1 MFELDNTPT
10 LTPFTPFT
18 SGIRVAHNAATTASI
33 PLTIQD
39 RHEQFIH
46 RVSDLEEDLNMLER
60 RRTIESLDA
69 CFENRLSEAREVLQS
84 QMIAQLDITRETMRE
99 EISSSQ
105 RQIIERLATTH
116 QILKEQIQAQKFWS
130 EQMKHMQTV
139 SEQGRCQDKAE
150 VDKSVV
156 NPEETTR
163 VKKSTG
169 EEAEM
174 IEIKDKC
181 SPLATVQRTEEK
193 KKDSPRKMKIKPG
206 KFDGTGSLEAFLSQ
220 FETCA
225 QHNEWSESDKL
236 DYLRCSLED
245 VATQTLWD
253 FGSKKTGSYQNL
265 IESLQQR
272 FGASGQTETYR
283 TQLRCRR
290 QRKNEPLA
298 ELMQD
303 ICRLMALAYPLPV
316 EEVTEVL
323 AKDAFIDA
331 LADRELALKVRE
343 RGPKDL
349 QHAYRLAAN
358 YEFYVK
364 AERGNYDDEQQP
376 SKRKLRT
383 NTISAGAKS
392 VDPQVERIAS
402 QLEQQAE
409 TFNSLQR
416 ELKSMTQKFEELQ
429 RRVKKHDNASS
440 IPNFKTE
447 MPRLNT
453 SAPSF
458 APNSGPRSWTKGY
471 DPSQTGRS
479 VECYNCGLKGHISRF
494 CRKPKQQRS
503 RENSMATSTSDFQPN
518 TSAESETTRKVASV
532 GTSMYI
538 KARICG
544 RLRLCLIDS
553 GSEVNLIPD
562 NFVGG
567 YEMKPTTRTLTVAN
581 GTPINLLGEVGV
593 KVNISRSL
601 KIHTEFLVSDQLSDI
616 IIGAPWLRENRCNI
630 AFGTGSMRIGR
641 QTVRL
646 VSRTGQNCC
655 RRVVV
660 SNDIVVPARHEASI
674 PAKIVYK
681 NLKSSLYDA
690 WATETGTVQNGVRV
704 ARTLLTDNNPN
715 ASVRV
720 VNTNANEVT
729 LRKNQFISEMSPVV
743 EIEVAT
749 SSNSMSSGTL
759 HESVEKLIQDID
771 VQVTEAERRGLRKLL
786 CEYRDVFSASDLDL
800 GTAAVVQHRIDTGS
814 NKPVRQ
820 PLRRQ
825 PLSYIDVIDSHTQ
838 ALLDAQV
845 IEPAASEWS
854 SNVVLVKKK
863 DGSMRFCV
871 DYRHLNERTIKDS
884 YALPRIDECLD
895 TLKEATWFTTLDL
908 RSGYHQVAMDPKD
921 ADKTAFVTRRGMY
934 KFKKMPFGL
943 CNAGATFQ
951 RLMDVTLSGLRYES
965 CLVYLDDI
973 LGFASSVEHHL
984 RRLQEVFERLRSVNL
999 KLKPSKYILLRR
1011 RVEFLSYVISSNG
1024 LSADESKVDTVKTW
1038 PVPNKVRDVRSFLG
1052 LCSYY
1057 RKFIQG
1063 FANIAAPLHALTQK
1077 NRKFE
1082 WTTACQQAFEEL
1094 KRRLCSAPVLSLPR
1108 DEGCFILDTDASEH
1122 SIGAAIH
1129 QVQDGEERVLAY
1141 ASRLYSEAEKN
1152 YCTTRKELLAVVHF
1166 TKLFKQYLLGRKFIV
1181 RTDHA
1186 ALQWLQ
1192 RTPEPIGQ
1200 QARWLECLQEFDYQ
1214 IVHRHGRNHTN
1225 ADALSRRPCRQCDM
1239 CAVVAEDTSVINV
1252 ITANV
1257 SRSKAQECTL
1267 PVSTST
1273 EVCEDDDISCP
1284 GVFIQKKPFR
1294 YDKIVNASAC
1304 NVVIVAG
1311 PKVETTVDSWSP
1323 EELSEAQDADSD
1335 IAFIKTALNG
1345 HSKPQWEDVLF
1356 ASEATKTL
1364 WHMWDDLALTNGVLY
1379 KKSST
1384 GDYLIVIPRLLRKAM
1399 FKLIHGD
1406 LSNKHLGV
1414 KRTKHQLRK
1423 RAYWVGW
1430 SRDVQRF
1437 CLGCSQCATYFRGK
1451 PPKQGF
1457 LKPIESGEFGE
1468 RLSIDVTGPHPKSVS
1483 GKIYILTMIDQFS
1496 KFVEAVAIPNQEA
1509 KTVARALMQ
1518 RWILQYGVPVQILS
1532 DRGTNFESNLF
1543 QELCTLLG
1551 TDKVRTTAYEAR
1563 TNGMIER
1570 WHRTLNSLLA
1580 KMIDDRQRNWCEKL
1594 PYVVA
1599 AYRATVHESTSVSPN
1614 FLIFGRENRAPVDLI
1629 LGRPTEDDGRR
1640 PTYCE
1645 YVEEM
1650 ADRMERAFTLA
1661 REHLDKAAQVRKK
1674 QYDLRVKKQEFVVGE
1689 FVWYYT
1695 PRKYVGKSAKW
1706 SKNYIGPYMIVEYRP
1721 PLNYVLQKSK
1731 KSATFLVHVDKLKKC
1746 YDDNLVSWTP
1756 VKQAIDAVAQGTV
1769 RDARENV
1776 QDELSSGEIVVLPST
1791 SHSDPGVVDWDH
1803 EELLSTEDQ
1812 DESVTTRKADRREIV
1827 GSQLA
1832 IPVRGSYRV
1841 EFGPC
1846 TCTYRQYGWPSH

>member
-1 MFELDNTPT
+1 MMFDEIDPMFGFDNTPA
-10 LTPFTPFT
+10 LTPVTPLT
-18 SGIRVAHNAATTASI
+18 GGIRVTRSAAAAAST
-33 PLTIQD
+33 PLTTQD
-39 RHEQFIH
+39 RH
-46 RVSDLEEDLNMLER
+46 DLYTLGLSNFEEDLNTLER
-60 RRTIESLDA
+60 RRTVESLDTR
-69 CFENRLSEAREVLQS
+69 FENRLLEAREVLQN
-84 QMIAQLDITRETMRE
+84 QMTAQLNIAQEAMRE
-99 EISSSQ
+99 EMSSSQ
-105 RQIIERLATTH
+105 MQIVEQLSTT
-116 QILKEQIQAQKFWS
+116 QRILKEQIEAQQLWS
-130 EQMKHMQTV
+130 EQMKLMQTV
-139 SEQGRCQDKAE
+139 LEQGRCE
-150 VDKSVV
+150 DKSEVGKSMV
-156 NPEETTR
+156 NPETEMVR
-163 VKKSTG
+163 LKKVDIG
-169 EEAEM
+169 EAALIDVEGEH
-174 IEIKDKC
+174 
-181 SPLATVQRTEEK
+181 SFFSTVQKTEIK
-193 KKDSPRKMKIKPG
+193 KKDSSRKMKIKPG

-303 ICRLMALAYPLPV
+303 IRRLMALAYPLPA
-316 EEVTEVL
+316 EEVTEIL

-343 RGPKDL
+343 RDPKDL

-358 YEFYVK
+358 YESYVK
-364 AERGNYDDEQQP
+364 AERGNFDDEQQS
-376 SKRKLRT
+376 SKKKLRT
-383 NTISAGAKS
+383 NAVGTEVRS
-392 VDPQVERIAS
+392 VNPQVERVAR

-409 TFNSLQR
+409 TLSSLQR

-429 RRVKKHDNASS
+429 RQVKKCDDVGST
-440 IPNFKTE
+440 PNFKAE
-447 MPRLNT
+447 LPRFNAA
-453 SAPSF
+453 APSF
-458 APNSGPRSWTKGY
+458 APNSGPRSWTKNYNSLQAGH
-471 DPSQTGRS
+471 SI
-479 VECYNCGLKGHISRF
+479 ECYNCGIKGHIARF

-503 RENSMATSTSDFQPN
+503 REDSTTVSQPN
-518 TSAESETTRKVASV
+518 TSSEPGITGNVASI

-562 NFVGG
+562 SFIGG
-567 YEMKPTTRTLTVAN
+567 YEIKPTTRTLTVAN
-581 GTPINLLGEVGV
+581 GTNINLLGEVGIR
-593 KVNISRSL
+593 VNISRNL
-601 KIHTEFLVSDQLSDI
+601 KIQTEFLVSDQLSDI
-616 IIGAPWLRENRCNI
+616 IIGAPWLKDNRCNI
-630 AFGTGSMRIGR
+630 AFGTGSMRIRR
-641 QTVRL
+641 QTVKL
-646 VSRTGQNCC
+646 VNRGGNNCC

-681 NLKSSLYDA
+681 NLKLPMYDA

-704 ARTLLTDNNPN
+704 ARTLLTDSNPN
-715 ASVRV
+715 TSVRV

-729 LRKNQFISEMSPVV
+729 LKKNQFISELNPVV
-743 EIEVAT
+743 EIEAT
-749 SSNSMSSGTL
+749 ASTNSMLSGAL
-759 HESVEKLIQDID
+759 HESVEKLIQDVD
-771 VQVTEAERRGLRKLL
+771 VQVTEAEQQKLRELL
-786 CEYRDVFSASDLDL
+786 CEYRDVFSMSDLDL
-800 GTAAVVQHRIDTGS
+800 GTAAVVQHRIDTG
-814 NKPVRQ
+814 NNHPVRQ

-825 PLSYIDVIDSHTQ
+825 PLTYIDVIDSQTQ

-863 DGSMRFCV
+863 DGSMRFCI

-895 TLKEATWFTTLDL
+895 TLKGATWFTTLDL

-973 LGFASSVEHHL
+973 LVFANDVESHL

-999 KLKPSKYILLRR
+999 KLKPSKCTLLQR
-1011 RVEFLSYVISSNG
+1011 RVEFLGYVVSNNG
-1024 LSADESKVDTVKTW
+1024 LSADQLKVDAVETW

-1063 FANIAAPLHALTQK
+1063 FANVAAPLHALTQK

-1082 WTTACQQAFEEL
+1082 WTTACQQSFEEL

-1129 QVQDGEERVLAY
+1129 QVQDGEEKVLAY
-1141 ASRLYSEAEKN
+1141 ASRLYSKAEKN

-1200 QARWLECLQEFDYQ
+1200 QARWLERLQEFDYQ
-1214 IVHRHGRNHTN
+1214 IVHRPGRNHTN
-1225 ADALSRRPCRQCDM
+1225 ADALSRRPCRQCEL
-1239 CAVVAEDTSVINV
+1239 CAVVSEDISVVNAITTPVPRVNV
-1252 ITANV
+1252 QV
-1257 SRSKAQECTL
+1257 SPSSAL
-1267 PVSTST
+1267 NSA
-1273 EVCEDDDISCP
+1273 EVCESNNITQSKEILGDVRGAPPQYSEAVDVP
-1284 GVFIQKKPFR
+1284 
-1294 YDKIVNASAC
+1294 AC
-1304 NVVIVAG
+1304 NVVKVAE
-1311 PKVETTVDSWSP
+1311 PRVETTFDPWSP
-1323 EELSEAQDADSD
+1323 KELSEAQNIDSD
-1335 IAFIKTALNG
+1335 LVFVKTALSRNE
-1345 HSKPQWEDVLF
+1345 KPRWEDVLF
-1356 ASEATKTL
+1356 AGEATKTL
-1364 WHMWDDLALTNGVLY
+1364 WHMWDDLVLINEVLY
-1379 KKSST
+1379 KKSLT
-1384 GDYLIVIPRLLRKAM
+1384 GDCLIVVPRSLRKAM
-1399 FKLIHGD
+1399 FKLIHED
-1406 LSNKHLGV
+1406 LSNGHLGV

-1437 CLGCSQCATYFRGK
+1437 CLGCTQCATYFRGK

-1599 AYRATVHESTSVSPN
+1599 AYRATVHESTLMSPN

-1629 LGRPTEDDGRR
+1629 LGRPTEDGDRR

-1650 ADRMERAFTLA
+1650 ADRMERAFALA

-1674 QYDLRVKKQEFVVGE
+1674 RYDLRVKKQEFAVGE

-1706 SKNYIGPYMIVEYRP
+1706 SKNYIGPYMVVGYRP
-1721 PLNYVLQKSK
+1721 PLNYVLQKSR
-1731 KSATFLVHVDKLKKC
+1731 KSTTFIVHIDKLKKC
-1746 YDDNLVSWTP
+1746 YDDALVGWVP
-1756 VKQAIDAVAQGTV
+1756 VRCSNEDVLNVTDDTVSESV
-1769 RDARENV
+1769 RDTAEIV
-1776 QDELSSGEIVVLPST
+1776 QDELSSDDTTVTPNT
-1791 SHSDPGVVDWDH
+1791 ADSDPEVIEWDRDG
-1803 EELLSTEDQ
+1803 LLPAEDR
-1812 DESVTTRKADRREIV
+1812 DEPAALESRPKRKARKPARY
-1827 GSQLA
+1827 L
-1832 IPVRGSYRV
+1832 
-1841 EFGPC
+1841 C
-1846 TCTYRQYGWPSH
+1846 